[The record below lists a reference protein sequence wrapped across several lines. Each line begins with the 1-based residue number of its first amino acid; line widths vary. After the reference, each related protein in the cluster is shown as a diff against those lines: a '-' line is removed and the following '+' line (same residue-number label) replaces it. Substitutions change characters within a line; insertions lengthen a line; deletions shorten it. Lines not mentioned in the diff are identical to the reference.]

1 MGQLKTFGR
10 GCIGCRQQPSREPPL
25 QRMMHVA
32 RCRDMLESEACECYQ
47 AGLEV
52 VNLRRMNG
60 QYPRRSCE
68 RVTIDTTC
76 WDRETPVI
84 RRK

>member
-1 MGQLKTFGR
+1 
-10 GCIGCRQQPSREPPL
+10 
-25 QRMMHVA
+25 
-32 RCRDMLESEACECYQ
+32 MLESEACECYQ

-76 WDRETPVI
+76 WDRATPVM